1 MVTRQDSIP
10 WLWITAP
17 ALRMSYAWEKKGQLG
32 INCDFIKEKHKIKKY
47 KNKNKIKQKSP

>member
-17 ALRMSYAWEKKGQLG
+17 ALRMSYAWEKNGQLG